1 MTKNEYIKSL
11 LTILS
16 LYYQL
21 SENSAAD
28 IPVTEL
34 EELLETLNASN
45 DPSLCPDQHIA

>member
-21 SENSAAD
+21 SEKSSAEFS
-28 IPVTEL
+28 VREL